1 MVISGYSARTL
12 VLLAV
17 LAALAGCTS
26 RPGPEPAQPT
36 LGAYE
41 QTDLEALLYEIGT
54 VWEGQEAED
63 FVLVEE
69 AIAACM
75 RAEGFEY
82 QPQAAPPAQMN
93 PADLGALPG
102 TREFAEQYGY
112 GITTDPW
119 QAQLDD
125 VSGATDPNAEMLGA
139 MTEAEITEYYAAL
152 YGTDASEEYDWRSG
166 GCAGRADHEVN
177 GTVPGLDDDALAI
190 LMGELTEVLSV
201 TSDASLEPLVGR
213 WAECMSEAGY
223 PGLTSVDQP
232 AAEIAGRQKSGGDP
246 DELAKDEIEMATA
259 DLECRESVGYTQAL
273 REIQV
278 ERQEDFSAANRAELE
293 AWRDGLREL
302 AGE

>member
-1 MVISGYSARTL
+1 MIASDSARTL
-12 VLLAV
+12 TV
-17 LAALAGCTS
+17 LALVVVGLAGCS
-26 RPGPEPAQPT
+26 GRPEPEPAQPT

-54 VWEGQEAED
+54 VWEGQEAES

-69 AIAACM
+69 AIATCM
-75 RAEGFEY
+75 RDEGFEY

-125 VSGATDPNAEMLGA
+125 VSGATDPNGDMLGA
-139 MTEAEITEYYAAL
+139 MTEAEVTAYYAAL
-152 YGTDASEEYDWRSG
+152 YGTETSEEYDWRSG

-177 GTVPGLDDDALAI
+177 GTVPGLDDDALAT
-190 LMGELTEVLSV
+190 LMSELTEVLSV
-201 TSDASLEPLVGR
+201 TYDASLEPLVGR

-232 AAEIAGRQKSGGDP
+232 AAEIAGRQMSGGDP
-246 DELAKDEIEMATA
+246 DELARDEIEMATA
-259 DLECRESVGYTQAL
+259 DVECRGDVGYTQAL

-278 ERQEDFSAANRAELE
+278 ERQEEFYAANRAELE
-293 AWRDGLREL
+293 AWRDGLRER
-302 AGE
+302 AAE

>member
-1 MVISGYSARTL
+1 ML
-12 VLLAV
+12 VV
-17 LAALAGCTS
+17 ALATACSAPS
-26 RPGPEPAQPT
+26 RPGAPAPT
-36 LGAYE
+36 LGGYE
-41 QTDLEALLYEIGT
+41 QTDLEALLYDIGT
-54 VWEGQEAED
+54 VWEGQEAEN

-75 RAEGFEY
+75 RDEGFEY

-125 VSGATDPNAEMLGA
+125 ASGATDPNAETLGA
-139 MTEAEITEYYAAL
+139 MTEAELTEYYAAL
-152 YGTDASEEYDWRSG
+152 YGTDTSEEHDWRSG

-177 GTVPGLDDDALAI
+177 GTVPGLDSDALAT
-190 LMGELTEVLSV
+190 LMSELTEVLSV
-201 TSDASLEPLVGR
+201 TSDPSLEPLVGR

-232 AAEIAGRQKSGGDP
+232 AAEIAGRQMSGGDP
-246 DELAKDEIEMATA
+246 DELARDEIEMATT

-278 ERQEDFSAANRAELE
+278 ERQEEFYAANRAELE

-302 AGE
+302 VGE